1 MFNLDLRINISIGLI
16 FFITTTIIL
25 LRNNYLSFFVKIYKT
40 YTEYIAFEVF
50 LFVYRYIFE
59 DNESF
64 NTNINAMLLRIA
76 GVNIILLIGAN
87 INEYY
92 PFLT

>member
-1 MFNLDLRINISIGLI
+1 MLNVSISLI
-16 FFITTTIIL
+16 FFIISSIIL
-25 LRNNYLSFFVKIYKT
+25 LRNNHLLFFVKIYKT

-50 LFVYRYIFE
+50 LFVYRYIYE
-59 DNESF
+59 NNGSF
-64 NTNINAMLLRIA
+64 DYNINATLLRIS